1 MTRAWN
7 ARLLSRI
14 NDGRAVFYYGRH
26 VRLYEN
32 ETAFALYFFSTAGG
46 WRRRRAGRRRGTVY
60 SLRMMQLGTW
70 VLSTVCGSMG
80 VFSLWFVHL
89 TAAMIPYAIGFLCF
103 ALGLEFANRRY
114 LAEPRR

>member
-1 MTRAWN
+1 
-7 ARLLSRI
+7 
-14 NDGRAVFYYGRH
+14 
-26 VRLYEN
+26 
-32 ETAFALYFFSTAGG
+32 
-46 WRRRRAGRRRGTVY
+46 VY